1 VKVPDRGVAGHAA
14 LTSLWARVFAAA
26 YDPFLS
32 VAERRGLAALRAE
45 VLADARGRVVELG
58 AGTGLNVRHYPSVG
72 ELILTEPEP
81 AMVKR
86 LQRRA
91 AGARVLQAPAERLPF
106 EDASVDTVV
115 STLVLCTVPD
125 LESALAEIRRV
136 LAPGGRLLFLEHVR
150 SDSARLARWQDRLHD
165 PWRVF
170 AGGCHC
176 NRATLAALSTSGF
189 AVDVHHREDWR
200 WMPAIVRPIVSGIA
214 TRT

>member
-1 VKVPDRGVAGHAA
+1 MR
-14 LTSLWARVFAAA
+14 LWARVFAAA

-45 VLADARGRVVELG
+45 VLAGARGRVVELG
-58 AGTGLNVRHYPSVG
+58 AGTGLNVRHYPAVD

-81 AMVKR
+81 AMVRR
-86 LQRRA
+86 LRRRA

-106 EDASVDTVV
+106 EDASIDTVV

-136 LAPGGRLLFLEHVR
+136 LVPGGRLLLLEHVR

-165 PWRVF
+165 PWRAF

-176 NRATLAALSTSGF
+176 NRATLAAVSASGF
-189 AVDVHHREDWR
+189 DVDVRRREDWR

-214 TRT
+214 TRI